1 MPTQPPHLQS
11 AGSALTTDFD
21 LMLAVAGK
29 TDARNDEIRAMLQS
43 FVAAMS
49 SVPPSVW
56 GGVAA
61 TRFREVMERWNGE
74 SLKLHGAICTSV
86 QPSAA
91 ERRLMLTGV
100 NAFSDLHT
108 SFSIDPEVI
117 H

>member
-1 MPTQPPHLQS
+1 MPTQPPHLQP

-61 TRFREVMERWNGE
+61 TRFRDVMERWNGE
-74 SLKLHGAICTSV
+74 SLKLHAALQRIAETIRDNERILRTTTDGHADRIGSV
-86 QPSAA
+86 AA
-91 ERRLMLTGV
+91 T
-100 NAFSDLHT
+100 
-108 SFSIDPEVI
+108 I
-117 H
+117 

>member
-61 TRFREVMERWNGE
+61 TRFREVMERWNETIRDNERILRTTTDG
-74 SLKLHGAICTSV
+74 HADRIGSV
-86 QPSAA
+86 AA
-91 ERRLMLTGV
+91 T
-100 NAFSDLHT
+100 
-108 SFSIDPEVI
+108 I
-117 H
+117 